1 MQAHRVYGRCFAF
14 CVQALVKLHGCQPGR
29 ISRWFIVLA
38 KLSFSRYF
46 AEVLKGAGN
55 AFIHATI
62 LGAVGLRGST
72 SLIDSCFMFLP
83 SNSGHCSNMFPLLAS
98 QTSFTE
104 FPRWL
109 SREMLLRRWTIILS
123 VFMQDND
130 ANFGSTETYHVVN
143 IRMYLNTMESC
154 RLHVEYNFM
163 RVTVFLLLR
172 AINSNEKW
180 KKEKPVTIKSNE
192 IKFLFY
198 QLLPC
203 YIQHLKARA
212 RSLIQRSKRL

>member
-1 MQAHRVYGRCFAF
+1 MPLYMQLYSVLLVYAARRRWSTRVLCSFHPTLATAPTCSLFSPLKRRSLSFPVGFHAKCF
-14 CVQALVKLHGCQPGR
+14 CVVELLYYRYLCR
-29 ISRWFIVLA
+29 IM
-38 KLSFSRYF
+38 
-46 AEVLKGAGN
+46 
-55 AFIHATI
+55 T
-62 LGAVGLRGST
+62 T
-72 SLIDSCFMFLP
+72 S
-83 SNSGHCSNMFPLLAS
+83 G
-98 QTSFTE
+98 
-104 FPRWL
+104 
-109 SREMLLRRWTIILS
+109 
-123 VFMQDND
+123 

>member
-1 MQAHRVYGRCFAF
+1 
-14 CVQALVKLHGCQPGR
+14 
-29 ISRWFIVLA
+29 
-38 KLSFSRYF
+38 
-46 AEVLKGAGN
+46 
-55 AFIHATI
+55 
-62 LGAVGLRGST
+62 
-72 SLIDSCFMFLP
+72 
-83 SNSGHCSNMFPLLAS
+83 
-98 QTSFTE
+98 
-104 FPRWL
+104 
-109 SREMLLRRWTIILS
+109 
-123 VFMQDND
+123 MQDND